1 MLLFTV
7 LLTVLVV
14 LELTVRQ
21 PRLVTRIL
29 LLLMVRLRRQCQHQ
43 YGFASGAVPH

>member
-29 LLLMVRLRRQCQHQ
+29 LLLMVRLRRQCHHR
-43 YGFASGAVPH
+43 YGFVNDVVPH